1 MPSSTTPTGTA
12 TGEGSKPTEFQ
23 VTVPPHSFENITPI
37 SSQET
42 ETHMPHKVTVLPSP
56 PLRRSRSKG
65 ISTLLLQTDK
75 LEHITTLNSENK
87 TLQDIHKALSKAR
100 RILVLTGAG
109 ISCNAGIPDFRSSN
123 GLYNLLKRDY
133 PNLSISSGKELFDIS
148 LFMDED
154 KLEVWATFMDR
165 LHQSCVRAKPTKTHR
180 FIAHLKDRNKLLRCY
195 TQNIDGLERS
205 LGLNVATG
213 NTVLCQSVGQSD
225 VIQLHG
231 DLDSFACTRCF
242 KTFPWSRF
250 WARSLRRGE
259 LPACPNCEETN
270 MRRLQEGKRVIDNN
284 FGLLRPNIVLYGENH
299 PTGEIISKQLSMD
312 LKRGKPDF
320 FLIIGSSLRV
330 HGVRSLVKQVARH
343 VHERGG
349 LVVLVNKSSVGDSS
363 WHGYIDYQIFE
374 DCDKWVDFMKQE
386 MPDFFKTQLE
396 VDKAKVKRT
405 NKPHVHVM
413 RTPPPTPIRGEVNSG
428 NSKDH
433 KVFKRSAIDT
443 DAKSKKETQELS
455 RANELAGVET
465 GKDQKATGFDGLKR
479 KLIESDTQRERH
491 NKSPKLGE
499 PESRTVQD
507 KSSTEVVNTHKA
519 RNKIHPIDPKNFYV
533 K

>member
-1 MPSSTTPTGTA
+1 MPSSTTLTGTA

-42 ETHMPHKVTVLPSP
+42 ETRMPHKVTVLPSP

-65 ISTLLLQTDK
+65 ISTLLLRTDK

-299 PTGEIISKQLSMD
+299 PTGEIISKQLSID

-443 DAKSKKETQELS
+443 NAKSKKETQELS
-455 RANELAGVET
+455 RTSSLDDVET
-465 GKDQKATGFDGLKR
+465 GKDQKAIGFEGLKR
-479 KLIESDTQRERH
+479 KLIESDTQRERY

-499 PESRTVQD
+499 PETGTVQD
-507 KSSTEVVNTHKA
+507 KSSTEVVNTRKA